1 MPRAIISTETSPELA
16 TGRGGG
22 GGGGGEG
29 GDGGAL
35 GAIGGQLRS
44 RAESVQVTMAM
55 IFSVLIPPLVVSIG
69 LLSVTW
75 HLGVPPQP
83 I

>member
-1 MPRAIISTETSPELA
+1 MPSAIISTDTSSELV

-22 GGGGGEG
+22 GGGGREG

-35 GAIGGQLRS
+35 GAIGGQVRS
-44 RAESVQVTMAM
+44 RAASIQVTVAV

-69 LLSVTW
+69 LPSATL